1 MSIKGTEKDSIH
13 SLKGVKPESTVD
25 KHKPAKTEPRFG
37 TGVRKLSKSELS
49 LKGQKPEQYI
59 LNLPL

>member
-13 SLKGVKPESTVD
+13 SLKGLRPESTVD
-25 KHKPAKTEPRFG
+25 KHKPAKTEPRSG

-49 LKGQKPEQYI
+49 LKGQKPEQYV
-59 LNLPL
+59 LNLPK